1 MKPRDLADR
10 MSYTTASTTVTLPI
24 AEARTKAREII
35 NRSSRDGMIT
45 VVENWRQRPDGQ
57 IEFTIRDFQVSR

>member
-10 MSYTTASTTVTLPI
+10 MSREATSTTFTLPI
-24 AEARTKAREII
+24 ADARTKAREII
-35 NRSSRDGMIT
+35 NRGSCDGMIT

-57 IEFTIRDFQVSR
+57 IEFTIRNFQASG